1 MAMLYCQ
8 KERIAEKGGVSLLPQ
23 PELQGGYIGA
33 LREVVVLKVC
43 SNRGFPR
50 RLHNSRIPTMK
61 GVIS

>member
-33 LREVVVLKVC
+33 LREVVVLHQQIVENHVLEYHGLRKW
-43 SNRGFPR
+43 
-50 RLHNSRIPTMK
+50 
-61 GVIS
+61 